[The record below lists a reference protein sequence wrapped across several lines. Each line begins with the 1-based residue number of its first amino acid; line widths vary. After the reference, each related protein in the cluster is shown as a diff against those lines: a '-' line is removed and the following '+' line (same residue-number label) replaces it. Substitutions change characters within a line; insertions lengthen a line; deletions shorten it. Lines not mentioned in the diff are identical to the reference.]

1 MYRNKTFN
9 RKKVMIVFV
18 AVFFI
23 MMFLIGRLVY
33 LMIFCS
39 EYYGNK
45 AENLHERE
53 RDIKAARGKLL
64 DANGTVLATNKSV
77 CTISVIHNQMEEPEK
92 VIAMLVKELGISEEA
107 ARKRVEKVSSIER
120 VKTNVAKET
129 GDAIRAYGLSG
140 VKVDEDFKRY
150 YPYGELASQV
160 LGFTG
165 GDNQGIIGLEVKYE
179 EYHWNQIFDD
189 YRLYYSPTRE
199 MSIEEYLES
208 YKMQNIDI
216 HRTYTLHNFHS
227 GYIWVV
233 IHFDVVDKNGN
244 IMTDNQGG
252 PKVGT
257 KFKIEKQNGKWQ
269 ITDFY
274 EQNFYETMS
283 DKIYYLLPNWDLTKQ

>member
-1 MYRNKTFN
+1 MR
-9 RKKVMIVFV
+9 RCCKKSKVIIFIIVLLTLGITTIW
-18 AVFFI
+18 I
-23 MMFLIGRLVY
+23 MMQQSTNAVVLEIENAVQNDTYYVMSEHELAMEERL
-33 LMIFCS
+33 
-39 EYYGNK
+39 
-45 AENLHERE
+45 
-53 RDIKAARGKLL
+53 LL
-64 DANGTVLATNKSV
+64 DE
-77 CTISVIHNQMEEPEK
+77 NQ
-92 VIAMLVKELGISEEA
+92 
-107 ARKRVEKVSSIER
+107 
-120 VKTNVAKET
+120 
-129 GDAIRAYGLSG
+129 
-140 VKVDEDFKRY
+140 
-150 YPYGELASQV
+150 
-160 LGFTG
+160 
-165 GDNQGIIGLEVKYE
+165 VKYE

-199 MSIEEYLES
+199 MPIEEYLEG